1 MKYFVFYLCLLSPLF
16 LQAQQDTLKAATV
29 RAKQDQDMKMR
40 SFAPGLQS
48 VVLDSAT
55 LALQNVQSVATV
67 LSQHLP
73 TFVKQYSI
81 NGLATLNL
89 RGASAAQSQ
98 VYWQGVPIQ
107 NPALGI
113 ADVAALPVLSLSKVN
128 VVYGG
133 AASLWG
139 SGTVGGIVLL
149 QQASPIFDTTTTLSA
164 DVLANYGSFSQI
176 SLGLKALAYGK
187 RNYFSMSV
195 LHQQAENDIAYKD
208 DSNRSLRLPN
218 AGSNQQVITALY
230 SRKLNT
236 WSKLTLSTWW
246 QQYARAIP
254 PAINEVWSTKE
265 QNTQSVRIVADWDRV
280 KSGRS
285 QYIKSSLLY
294 DNLMYNDPSVYI
306 QSNSYSYQ
314 YYQEVGVK
322 RSLGKGNEYLLFAP
336 VTFSWMLQPLTQTI
350 HNQTKLALALAMSQQ
365 LLGYKVQLSG
375 TLRGEQVQDR
385 LYALYG
391 ANAQYSPLYG
401 FKFRANVQRTYRVP
415 SLNEL
420 YYFPGG
426 NTQLKPEIGWNID
439 AGYELLLHKSKW
451 TLAHTASYFNRHIND
466 WIIWLGGSIWT
477 PRNIAQVYSRGVETS
492 TRISYECNA
501 KWVLWGTMNTAYTL
515 ATTEKSNIAN
525 DGSIGKQIP
534 YTPRY
539 TGGLTI
545 GLQHQNWH
553 LQYQHSYTGYRFI
566 VADESAYLL
575 PYNVGNIQLSYINKI
590 KGHSITINALLQNV
604 WNQPYTIMAYRPM
617 PGMNAQVG
625 VQWGLW
631 PSKS

>member
-1 MKYFVFYLCLLSPLF
+1 MKYFVFYLCFLFPLL
-16 LQAQQDTLKAATV
+16 LQAQQDTLKAATI
-29 RAKQDQDMKMR
+29 RAKQDQDIKMR

-48 VVLDSAT
+48 VVIDSAT
-55 LALQNVQSVATV
+55 LALQNVQNIATL

-149 QQASPIFDTTTTLSA
+149 QQAQPLFDTPRVFIA
-164 DVLANYGSFSQI
+164 DILANYGSYSQM
-176 SLGLKALAYGK
+176 SLGFKAIIYGRK
-187 RNYFSMSV
+187 NYFNISV
-195 LHQQAENDIAYKD
+195 LHQQAKNDIAYKD
-208 DSNRSLRLPN
+208 DSSHSLRLPN
-218 AGSNQQVITALY
+218 ASSSQQVITALY
-230 SRKLNT
+230 SRKLT
-236 WSKLTLSTWW
+236 ACSKFTLSTWW

-280 KSGRS
+280 KLGQR

-294 DNLMYNDPSVYI
+294 DNLNYSDPTVYI

-314 YYQEVGVK
+314 YYQEMGVK
-322 RSLGKGNEYLLFAP
+322 RSLGKGNEFLVFAP
-336 VTFSWMLQPLTQTI
+336 ISFSWMLQPLTKSI
-350 HNQTKLALALAMSQQ
+350 NNQTKLALALAMTQQ
-365 LLGYKVQLSG
+365 MYGHKMQLSG
-375 TLRGEQVQDR
+375 TIRGEQVQDK

-391 ANAQYSPLYG
+391 ANVQYTPLNWL
-401 FKFRANVQRTYRVP
+401 KCRANVQRTYRVP

-439 AGYELLLHKSKW
+439 AGYELMLHSNKW
-451 TLAHTASYFNRHIND
+451 TMAQTSSYYNRHIND

-477 PRNIAQVYSRGVETS
+477 PRNIAQVYSRGLETS
-492 TRISYECNA
+492 TRISYAYNTH
-501 KWVLWGTMNTAYTL
+501 WTLWGSMNTSYTL
-515 ATTEKSNIAN
+515 ATTQKSNITN

-539 TGGLTI
+539 TGGLTL
-545 GLQHQNWH
+545 GLQHQNWV

-566 VADESAYLL
+566 VADESAFLL

-590 KGHSITINALLQNV
+590 NAHPITINALLQNV
-604 WNQPYTIMAYRPM
+604 WNQSYTIMAYRPM
-617 PGMNAQVG
+617 PGRNAQVG
-625 VQWGLW
+625 VQWGIW